1 MAHRSALRVTNWPH
15 FEPKRREGLTAG
27 IRILH
32 YVSTTFS
39 YNVVDPHY
47 LPTTKSSQRS
57 TSKGNTVKKKALGA
71 VVSALAIAAMLA
83 ACSGGGGTN
92 SDKGTSPK
100 LTNCTNKMVYKD
112 APQVSVWAWYPNM
125 AKVVDNFNKAHK
137 DVQVC
142 WNNVGQGN
150 DEYTKVQTAIS
161 AGKGLPDVVML
172 EADHLSSYEIQN
184 ALVDISKYGADK
196 VKDNF
201 SAGAWK
207 DVSQGSSVY
216 AIPVDGGPMALI
228 YRTDVFE
235 KYGITTPPTTWE
247 EYDADAAKVKA
258 AGGPVFGDFG
268 ANVPAEIMALQIQK
282 GAEPFKYDL
291 KDPKK
296 LSIKLDDQASK
307 DVLDYWAG
315 LVKKGLVGTQDQ
327 FTTDYISGVVGGKYA
342 TYTSAAW
349 APGYLTGAGVGVGA
363 SKGVWAVAPLPQWD
377 KANPVSVNW
386 GGSAF
391 AVTSQA
397 TNKKLAAEV
406 AMGLYADPDSLA
418 DGWKNQVIFPLNQS
432 VLKSEEFI
440 NNKSEFF
447 NGQTANKD
455 VYIPAENAY
464 KGFVYAPITVYYY
477 AQLQAVAVKINAGK
491 ISGADAATELQAKIV
506 KYAKSQGFTVS
517 EK

>member
-1 MAHRSALRVTNWPH
+1 M
-15 FEPKRREGLTAG
+15 
-27 IRILH
+27 I
-32 YVSTTFS
+32 
-39 YNVVDPHY
+39 
-47 LPTTKSSQRS
+47 
-57 TSKGNTVKKKALGA
+57 KKAFAA
-71 VVSALAIAAMLA
+71 VISAVAIAAMLA
-83 ACSGGGGTN
+83 ACSGGGGGTDSAN
-92 SDKGTSPK
+92 GTSPK

-125 AKVVDNFNKAHK
+125 AKVVDNFNNDHK

-142 WNNVGQGN
+142 WNNVGQGA

-172 EADHLSSYEIQN
+172 EADHLSGYEIQN

-196 VKDNF
+196 VKANF

-207 DVSQGSSVY
+207 DVSQGSAVY
-216 AIPVDGGPMALI
+216 AAPVDGGPMALI
-228 YRTDVFE
+228 YRTDVFQ
-235 KYGITTPPTTWE
+235 KYGITTPPTTWD
-247 EYDADAAKVKA
+247 EYATDAAKVKA
-258 AGGPVFGDFG
+258 AGGPAFGDLG
-268 ANVPAEIMALQIQK
+268 ANVPANLMALQIQK

-296 LSIKLDDQASK
+296 LTVNLADQASK
-307 DVLDYWAG
+307 DVLDFWAG

-349 APGYLTGAGVGVGA
+349 APGYLTGAGVGKGE

-377 KANPVSVNW
+377 SANPVSVNW

-397 TNKKLAAEV
+397 TDKKLAAEV
-406 AMGLYADPDSLA
+406 ALGLYADPASLA
-418 DGWKNQVIFPLNQS
+418 DGWKNQIIFPLNQE
-432 VLKSEEFI
+432 VLKSAEFI
-440 NNKSEFF
+440 DSKSEFF
-447 NGQTANKD
+447 SGQTANKD

-477 AQLQAVAVKINAGK
+477 AQLQAETVKINAGK
-491 ISGADAATELQAKIV
+491 ISGADAAIELQANIV
-506 KYAKSQGFTVS
+506 KYAKSQGFTVT
-517 EK
+517 EGK

>member
-1 MAHRSALRVTNWPH
+1 M
-15 FEPKRREGLTAG
+15 
-27 IRILH
+27 I
-32 YVSTTFS
+32 
-39 YNVVDPHY
+39 
-47 LPTTKSSQRS
+47 
-57 TSKGNTVKKKALGA
+57 KKAFAA
-71 VVSALAIAAMLA
+71 VISAVAISAMLA
-83 ACSGGGGTN
+83 ACSGGGGGTDSAN
-92 SDKGTSPK
+92 GTSPK

-125 AKVVDNFNKAHK
+125 AKVVDNFNNDHK

-142 WNNVGQGN
+142 WNNVGQGA

-172 EADHLSSYEIQN
+172 EADHLSGYEIQN

-196 VKDNF
+196 VKANF

-207 DVSQGSSVY
+207 DVSQGSAVY
-216 AIPVDGGPMALI
+216 AAPVDGGPMALI
-228 YRTDVFE
+228 YRTDVFQ
-235 KYGITTPPTTWE
+235 KYGITTPPTTWD
-247 EYDADAAKVKA
+247 EYATDAAKVKA
-258 AGGPVFGDFG
+258 AGGPAFGDLG
-268 ANVPAEIMALQIQK
+268 ANVPANLMALQIQK

-296 LSIKLDDQASK
+296 LTVNLADQASK
-307 DVLDYWAG
+307 DVLDFWAG

-349 APGYLTGAGVGVGA
+349 APGYLTGAGVGKGE

-377 KANPVSVNW
+377 SANPVSVNW

-397 TNKKLAAEV
+397 TDKKLAAEV
-406 AMGLYADPDSLA
+406 ALGLYADPASLA
-418 DGWKNQVIFPLNQS
+418 DGWKNQIIFPLNQE
-432 VLKSEEFI
+432 VLKSAEFI
-440 NNKSEFF
+440 DSKSEFF
-447 NGQTANKD
+447 SGQTANKD

-477 AQLQAVAVKINAGK
+477 AQLQAETVKINAGK
-491 ISGADAATELQAKIV
+491 ISGADAAIELQANIV
-506 KYAKSQGFTVS
+506 KYAKSQGFTVT
-517 EK
+517 EGK